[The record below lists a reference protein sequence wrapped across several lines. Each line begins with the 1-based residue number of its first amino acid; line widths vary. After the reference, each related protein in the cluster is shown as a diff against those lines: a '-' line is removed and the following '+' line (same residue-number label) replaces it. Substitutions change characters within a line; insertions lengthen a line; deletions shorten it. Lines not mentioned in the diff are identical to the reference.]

1 MIIIESNID
10 DLDYI
15 YNLSLNRIKNSTLTK
30 DELKSYYQDNNVKI
44 LKIVNNSLLIIG
56 YAIIRISIDE
66 AEIDEI
72 AIDKNNEGHG
82 YGTLLLKEIDNLLIS
97 KNIKNIFLEVR
108 SKNIRAINLYIKN
121 NYKEYR
127 LRKNYYID
135 DDALCLVKEL

>member
-44 LKIVNNSLLIIG
+44 LKIVNNNLLIIG